1 MKAKTMRLFLFFA
14 LMTMIST
21 PALAQTKR
29 IVALGD
35 SLTAGYGLQSG
46 EDFAT
51 KLQESLVKEGL
62 DVKIDNAGVS
72 GDTTAGGLARID
84 WAIEGAQKPDLV
96 LVALGANDMLRGID
110 PAVTKDNLSKILTKL
125 KDKNIPA
132 FLIGMRSP
140 TNMGS
145 FFRGKF
151 DKVYKELADEYDVPL
166 YPFFLDGVAMKT
178 EYNLEDGI
186 HPNTK
191 GIAIIVE
198 KITPAIKKTLK

>member
-1 MKAKTMRLFLFFA
+1 MRLFLFFA
-14 LMTMIST
+14 LTAMISS

-46 EDFAT
+46 EDFAS
-51 KLQESLVKEGL
+51 KLQESLIGEGL

-72 GDTTAGGLARID
+72 GDTTAGGLARLD
-84 WAIEGAQKPDLV
+84 WAIEGVQKPDLV

-110 PAVTKDNLSKILTKL
+110 PAITKKNLSEILDKL
-125 KDKNIPA
+125 KEKDIPA

-140 TNMGS
+140 TNMGP

-151 DKVYKELADEYDVPL
+151 DKVYGELKKEYDVPL
-166 YPFFLDGVAMKT
+166 YPFFLDGVAMKSDL
-178 EYNLEDGI
+178 NLPDGL
-186 HPNTK
+186 HPNAR
-191 GIAIIVE
+191 GIDIIVE
-198 KITPAIKKTLK
+198 KITPAVVKALK